1 MYTYVLKTEPG
12 CILRHSVYLLYLFII
27 YLFIFT
33 MLVNSTE
40 ETVESPVHGI

>member
-1 MYTYVLKTEPG
+1 MYAYVLKTEPG
-12 CILRHSVYLLYLFII
+12 CILRRSVYLLYYLFI
-27 YLFIFT
+27 YLFIFI